1 MSFIR
6 FRNQMINVQWIRKIV
21 IEPTVYRVYCNQP
34 SYYGFILAGSG
45 FLNSENDVIVI
56 DKEKDQY
63 EYDMLRKW
71 ISTN

>member
-6 FRNQMINVQWIRKIV
+6 FRNQMINVQYIRKIV
-21 IEPTVYRVYCNQP
+21 IEPTTYRVYCNQP
-34 SYYGFILAGSG
+34 NYYGFILAGSG
-45 FLNSENDVIVI
+45 FLNSENHVIVI

>member
-6 FRNQMINVQWIRKIV
+6 FRNQMINVQHIRKIV
-21 IEPTVYRVYCNQP
+21 IEPTIYRVYCNQP
-34 SYYGFILAGSG
+34 SYFGFILAGSG

-71 ISTN
+71 ISRN

>member
-6 FRNQMINVQWIRKIV
+6 FRNQMINVQYIRKIV
-21 IEPTVYRVYCNQP
+21 IEPTIYRVYCNQP
-34 SYYGFILAGSG
+34 NYYGFILAGSG

>member
-6 FRNQMINVQWIRKIV
+6 FRNQMINVQHIRKIV

-45 FLNSENDVIVI
+45 FINSENDVIVI

>member
-6 FRNQMINVQWIRKIV
+6 FRNQMINVNWIHKIV

-45 FLNSENDVIVI
+45 FIGSDNHVIVI
-56 DKEKDQY
+56 DKEKHTHDY
-63 EYDMLRKW
+63 EVLQKW

>member
-6 FRNQMINVQWIRKIV
+6 FRNQMINVQHIRKIV

-34 SYYGFILAGSG
+34 SYFGFILAGSG
-45 FLNSENDVIVI
+45 FLNSDNHVIVI
-56 DKEKDQY
+56 DKEKHQY
-63 EYDMLRKW
+63 DYDVLQKW

>member
-6 FRNQMINVQWIRKIV
+6 FRNQMINVQYIRKIV

-34 SYYGFILAGSG
+34 SYFGFILAGSG

>member
-6 FRNQMINVQWIRKIV
+6 FRNQMINVQHIRKII

-45 FLNSENDVIVI
+45 FLQTDNPIIVI
-56 DKEKDQY
+56 DKEKNKHD
-63 EYDMLRKW
+63 YDVLQKW